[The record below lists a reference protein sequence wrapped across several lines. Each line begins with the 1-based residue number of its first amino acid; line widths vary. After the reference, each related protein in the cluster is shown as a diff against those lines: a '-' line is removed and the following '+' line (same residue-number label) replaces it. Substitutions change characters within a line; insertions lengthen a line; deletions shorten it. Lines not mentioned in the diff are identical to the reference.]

1 MGTCSGNVS
10 KYMPS
15 HSDPNSNQDEIS
27 NSVEATWSNRR
38 ILWLLAI
45 GTLIVT
51 LIWHAPQEIRYVS
64 EHIRELF
71 ITVVLSMVGAY
82 LLRPAV
88 KALLRQPWLGR
99 QRSGRVWATIL
110 VFVGCGLAIWL
121 FVLLGLKPVVADVRE
136 IWASFVPS
144 NPEERARV
152 LEQWKASLQA
162 ALLPYRAI
170 LPVDLDDLER
180 AVPGWLGRGA
190 GAMGERLSKSFSPGF
205 LVELILV
212 PVLIF
217 YFLTDGPAIRAEA
230 RLLAPLEWRARGARM
245 LGDFDRVLD
254 GYIRGQ
260 VWMCLIA
267 WILVTVGL
275 LVLGVPYAFT
285 LGMVAGL
292 TRAIPVVGPLLGGIP
307 LVLVCLI
314 TTKSMQITSALL
326 IAFTLMH
333 FLESKV
339 LLPKIIGHEVDLHP
353 VSVII
358 SLLIGM
364 EFFGFMGVFLAVP
377 IAAVLKIFLTEY
389 HESRLNQARLRH
401 DEASAQDAIRA
412 QTLADPTNEMSEN
425 FDHPSHIDLK

>member
-1 MGTCSGNVS
+1 MLSPPETPRNPINQNTSE
-10 KYMPS
+10 
-15 HSDPNSNQDEIS
+15 SDAES
-27 NSVEATWSNRR
+27 WSNRR
-38 ILWLLAI
+38 IFWLLAV
-45 GTLIVT
+45 GTLIVS
-51 LIWHAPQEIRYVS
+51 LIWHAPQEIRYIS

-71 ITVVLSMVGAY
+71 ITVVLSMTGAY

-88 KALLRQPWLGR
+88 RTLLRQPWLNR
-99 QRSGRVWATIL
+99 QRSGRMWATIL
-110 VFVGCGLAIWL
+110 VFVGCGLVIWL

-136 IWASFVPS
+136 MWSSFVPS

-152 LEQWKASLQA
+152 LETWKASLQA
-162 ALLPYRAI
+162 ALEPYRAI
-170 LPVDLDDLER
+170 LPISLADIER
-180 AVPGWLGRGA
+180 ETPGWLGRGA
-190 GAMGERLSKSFSPGF
+190 GALGERLSKSFSPGF

-245 LGDFDRVLD
+245 MADFDRVLD

-260 VWMCLIA
+260 VWMCIIA
-267 WILVTVGL
+267 WILVTLGL

-292 TRAIPVVGPLLGGIP
+292 TRAVPVIGPLLGGIP
-307 LVLVCLI
+307 LVVVCLI
-314 TTKSMQITSALL
+314 TTQSMEKTSALL
-326 IAFTLMH
+326 IGFTLMH

-364 EFFGFMGVFLAVP
+364 EFFGFLGVFLAVP

-389 HESRLNQARLRH
+389 HEARLQKARARG
-401 DEASAQDAIRA
+401 DEATAQAAIQA
-412 QTLADPTNEMSEN
+412 QTLVDPTNNMSEN
-425 FDHPSHIDLK
+425 FGHPSDAT